1 MSLSFVPT
9 FSLMPTRN
17 LYAGQEAPVRTGHET
32 TNWFQTGKGVHQ
44 GCIIIHADF
53 FKFIYL
59 FLLKTNY
66 FTVLWWVLSYIDM
79 NQPWV
84 YMYLPILNP
93 PPTSLL
99 IPSSGLSQCIGFEW
113 PVTCIEHGLVRHQW

>member
-32 TNWFQTGKGVHQ
+32 TNWFQTGKGVRQ

-59 FLLKTNY
+59 FLLAILITACASSRPAFCMIQFAYKLNKQGDN
-66 FTVLWWVLSYIDM
+66 I
-79 NQPWV
+79 QP
-84 YMYLPILNP
+84 
-93 PPTSLL
+93 
-99 IPSSGLSQCIGFEW
+99 
-113 PVTCIEHGLVRHQW
+113 